1 MGRGDNRR
9 TIKMQRRAGQR
20 RKKRQLRLQMAQ
32 AKKPVTVGTKV
43 TTTPINKQG

>member
-20 RKKRQLRLQMAQ
+20 RKKRRLKLQIAQ
-32 AKKPVTVGTKV
+32 AKKPVTEGTK
-43 TTTPINKQG
+43 TTTIPSNKQ